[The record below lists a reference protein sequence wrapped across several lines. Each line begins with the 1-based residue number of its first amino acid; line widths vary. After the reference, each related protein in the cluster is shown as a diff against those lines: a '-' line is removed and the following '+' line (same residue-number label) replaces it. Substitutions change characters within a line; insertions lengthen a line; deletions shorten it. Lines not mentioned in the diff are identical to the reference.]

1 VFGPEGP
8 GPKGGVEPV
17 ADSGLAALVLMLKYL
32 QKAADAD
39 QLRHGLGHGDPSSVD
54 DLIRLAKREGVRA
67 RSVQLAWQELCDVPL
82 PAIAEGRD
90 GFFLLGHA
98 NADQAL
104 IQNPFTG
111 ELRRL
116 DQATFAAEF
125 SGRVILLTTRENVA
139 GNKRKFDVSW
149 FIPALVRN
157 KKQGSAIRVLNMAV
171 RLRRA
176 PAGRT
181 FHSDHGSQHCS
192 YFYQK
197 KRQARRLRP
206 SMGSKSNC
214 GDNSAAEVFLKP
226 ESRTDLEAG
235 LVDALPTFRA
245 SMGSKILQA
254 SFISGRNQSAFSQ
267 SQCDMM
273 KFVGRENA

>member
-1 VFGPEGP
+1 MFGPEGH

-82 PAIAEGRD
+82 PTIAEGRE
-90 GFFLLGHA
+90 GFYLLGQA
-98 NADQAL
+98 NADQVL
-104 IQNPFTG
+104 VQNPFTG

-116 DQATFAAEF
+116 DRAAFEAEF
-125 SGRVILLTTRENVA
+125 SGRVILLTTRESVA
-139 GNKRKFDVSW
+139 GNKRKFNVSW
-149 FIPALVRN
+149 FIPALVRYRM
-157 KKQGSAIRVLNMAV
+157 KDPAVGLLDMAV

-176 PAGRT
+176 PAGRI
-181 FHSDHGSQHCS
+181 FHSDHCSQHCS

-197 KRQARRLRP
+197 KLQACRLRP

-226 ESRTDLEAG
+226 ESGTDLEVG
-235 LVDALPTFRA
+235 LVDALPSLRA

-254 SFISGRNQSAFSQ
+254 PFISGRNQSALSQ

-273 KFVGRENA
+273 KFIGRENA